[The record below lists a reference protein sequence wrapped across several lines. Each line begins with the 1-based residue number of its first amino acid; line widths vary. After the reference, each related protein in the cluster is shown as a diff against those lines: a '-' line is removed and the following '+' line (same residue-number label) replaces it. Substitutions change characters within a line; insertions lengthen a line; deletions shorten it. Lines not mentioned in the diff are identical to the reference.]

1 MSAKQKKSAVCPD
14 QRAIGAFFIA
24 GRKGKNMKFLSIEE
38 AGKQLARDNPGGAL
52 TAHSLRMM
60 ARAGKLPGAFK
71 VGSRTV
77 ICYEKMVEGLGG
89 GGDGE

>member
-1 MSAKQKKSAVCPD
+1 
-14 QRAIGAFFIA
+14 
-24 GRKGKNMKFLSIEE
+24 MKFLSI
-38 AGKQLARDNPGGAL
+38 AGAAEQLARDDPNTVL

-77 ICYEKMVEGLGG
+77 INYEKMIESLGG
-89 GGDGE
+89 GGDGGK

>member
-1 MSAKQKKSAVCPD
+1 
-14 QRAIGAFFIA
+14 
-24 GRKGKNMKFLSIEE
+24 MKFLSIEE

-77 ICYEKMVEGLGG
+77 INYEKMVEGLGG
-89 GGDGE
+89 GGDDE